1 MANPRA
7 DKSAIE
13 IQFML
18 NSAGW
23 TYAAVD
29 RAHGLKPG
37 IAKVAAHKPC
47 APGEEAIAEV
57 LGLPPHRIWPSR
69 YDAEG
74 NRLKPQPTANYRPKR
89 LFPHRQ
95 NVRAS

>member
-1 MANPRA
+1 MAKPKA

-29 RAHGLKPG
+29 RAHRLRPG
-37 IAKVAAHKPC
+37 IAKAAAHKPC
-47 APGEEAIAEV
+47 APGETAIARV
-57 LGLPPHRIWPSR
+57 LDLPAHRIWPSR
-69 YDAEG
+69 YDAQG
-74 NRLKPQPTANYRPKR
+74 NRLKPQPTANYKPKR

-95 NVRAS
+95 KGQAA